1 MACPWYRLRLA
12 RWVRGECAVASHAG
26 RAGRRARVWLCVH
39 RAAGPALRA
48 SAIAGPCMRN
58 LLCPPA
64 DAAPARATGAPAR
77 RAGAML
83 RMGRAAD
90 AVHLL
95 LRWAAAADAA
105 GLRSSQAKAYL
116 GAVVVWLHAGDA
128 AQADAVF
135 QARARAGRAGRAR
148 GPGGGRPW
156 RRHRTRVLRRGVR
169 GS

>member
-1 MACPWYRLRLA
+1 M
-12 RWVRGECAVASHAG
+12 RGLLCLHA
-26 RAGRRARVWLCVH
+26 
-39 RAAGPALRA
+39 AAARA
-48 SAIAGPCMRN
+48 S
-58 LLCPPA
+58 
-64 DAAPARATGAPAR
+64 GAPAR

-83 RMGRAAD
+83 RMGRDAD

-135 QARARAGRAGRAR
+135 QARARAASERAQPQRSGAAAVCQYL
-148 GPGGGRPW
+148 PA
-156 RRHRTRVLRRGVR
+156 
-169 GS
+169 